1 MDNELA
7 MAKGAGLGLLCAV
20 IILVFLSAVA
30 IDLDPDGNSDS
41 SPYELTVVFGTGSL
55 HINDAGRSHG
65 GFEYA
70 AEYSVEVSQGCNGTV
85 RTNHIAVLDFT
96 LQIGLGDALSVH
108 ELRLKLLYDRDRNEV
123 TLANESA
130 TIVLEKVAQDL
141 IWNHAWDGYYVAS
154 WGGDAPEEEVRGQI
168 SPEIFGLPSH
178 YYVEL
183 RLWATVV
190 PPAV

>member
-1 MDNELA
+1 

-20 IILVFLSAVA
+20 IMLVFLSALA
-30 IDLDPDGNSDS
+30 INLDPDGNSDS
-41 SPYELTVVFGTGSL
+41 SSYELTVVFGTGSL

-108 ELRLKLLYDRDRNEV
+108 ELRLKMLYDGDSNEV
-123 TLANESA
+123 TLTNESA

-141 IWNHAWDGYYVAS
+141 IWNHVWDGYYVAS